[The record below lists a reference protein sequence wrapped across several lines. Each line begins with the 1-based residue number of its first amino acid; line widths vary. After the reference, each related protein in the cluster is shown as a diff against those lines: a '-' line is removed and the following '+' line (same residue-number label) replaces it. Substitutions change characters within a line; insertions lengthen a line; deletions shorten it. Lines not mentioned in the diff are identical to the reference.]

1 MIELLRTDH
10 THPGFVQLVRELDQD
25 LARRDGKDNAFY
37 AQYNS
42 MDADARVVVAIVEGV
57 PVGCGAIK
65 QVDADAVEV
74 KRMYTLPAWRGKGV
88 ASRLL
93 AELEQWARELGM
105 ERCILETGLRQP
117 EAIALYESNG
127 YELIPNYG
135 PYAGVTNSRCFA
147 KVL

>member
-1 MIELLRTDH
+1 MIELVRTDH

-127 YELIPNYG
+127 YAPIPNYG
-135 PYAGVTNSRCFA
+135 PYVGVANSRCFA

>member
-1 MIELLRTDH
+1 MLELVRTDH

-37 AQYNS
+37 AQYNG
-42 MDADARVVVAIVEGV
+42 MDADARAVVAIAEGV

-65 QVDADAVEV
+65 PVEAVAMEV

-88 ASRLL
+88 ASRVL

-127 YELIPNYG
+127 YEPIPNYG
-135 PYAGVTNSRCFA
+135 PYAGVANSRCFA

>member
-1 MIELLRTDH
+1 MLELVRTDH
-10 THPGFVQLVRELDQD
+10 THSAFAHLVRELDQD

-37 AQYNS
+37 ARFNS
-42 MDADARVVVAIVEGV
+42 VDADARVVVAIAEGV

-65 QVDADAVEV
+65 QVDVDAMEV

-88 ASRLL
+88 ASGVL

-117 EAIALYESNG
+117 EAIALYERNG
-127 YELIPNYG
+127 YEPIPNYG
-135 PYAGVTNSRCFA
+135 PYAGVANSRCFA

>member
-1 MIELLRTDH
+1 MRFLRTDH

-37 AQYNS
+37 ARYNS

-127 YELIPNYG
+127 YEPIPNYG

>member
-1 MIELLRTDH
+1 MRFLRTDH

-37 AQYNS
+37 ARYNS
-42 MDADARVVVAIVEGV
+42 MEADARAVVAIAEGV

-65 QVDADAVEV
+65 PVDADAMEV

-88 ASRLL
+88 ASRVL

>member
-1 MIELLRTDH
+1 MRFLRTDH
-10 THPGFVQLVRELDQD
+10 THPGFMQLVRELDQD

-37 AQYNS
+37 ARYNS
-42 MDADARVVVAIVEGV
+42 MDADARVVVAIAEGV

-65 QVDADAVEV
+65 PVDADAMEV

-88 ASRLL
+88 ASRVL

-127 YELIPNYG
+127 YEPIPNYG
-135 PYAGVTNSRCFA
+135 PYAGVANSRCFA

>member
-1 MIELLRTDH
+1 MRFLRTDH

-37 AQYNS
+37 ARYNS
-42 MDADARVVVAIVEGV
+42 MEADARAVVAIAEGV

-65 QVDADAVEV
+65 PVDADAMEV

-88 ASRLL
+88 ASRVL

-127 YELIPNYG
+127 YEPIPNYG
-135 PYAGVTNSRCFA
+135 PYAGVANSRCFA

>member
-1 MIELLRTDH
+1 M
-10 THPGFVQLVRELDQD
+10 HPGFMQLVRELDQD

-42 MDADARVVVAIVEGV
+42 MDADARAVVAIAEGV

-65 QVDADAVEV
+65 PVEAAAMEV

-88 ASRLL
+88 ASRVL

-127 YELIPNYG
+127 YEPIPNYG

>member
-1 MIELLRTDH
+1 MRFLRTDH

-37 AQYNS
+37 ARYNS
-42 MDADARVVVAIVEGV
+42 MEADARAVVAIAEGV

-65 QVDADAVEV
+65 PVDADAMEV

-88 ASRLL
+88 ASRVL

-127 YELIPNYG
+127 YAPIPNYG
-135 PYAGVTNSRCFA
+135 PYAGVANSRCFA

>member
-1 MIELLRTDH
+1 MRFLRTDH

-37 AQYNS
+37 ARYNS
-42 MDADARVVVAIVEGV
+42 MEADARAVVAIAEGV

-65 QVDADAVEV
+65 PVDADAMEV

-88 ASRLL
+88 ASRVL

-127 YELIPNYG
+127 YEPIPNYG

>member
-1 MIELLRTDH
+1 MLELVRTDH
-10 THPGFVQLVRELDQD
+10 THPGFVQLVRDLDQD

-42 MDADARVVVAIVEGV
+42 MDADARVVVAIAEGV

-65 QVDADAVEV
+65 PVEAAAMEV
-74 KRMYTLPAWRGKGV
+74 KRMYTLPAWRGQGV
-88 ASRLL
+88 ASRVL

-127 YELIPNYG
+127 YAPIPNYG
-135 PYAGVTNSRCFA
+135 PYAGVANSRCFA

>member
-1 MIELLRTDH
+1 MIELVRADH